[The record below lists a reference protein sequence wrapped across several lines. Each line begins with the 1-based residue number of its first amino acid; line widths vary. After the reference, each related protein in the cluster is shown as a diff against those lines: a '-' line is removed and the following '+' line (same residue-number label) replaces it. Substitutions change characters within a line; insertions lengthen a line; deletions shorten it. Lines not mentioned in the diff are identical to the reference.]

1 MNPDT
6 HNTPLTEARERLG
19 QMLNHALADEFA
31 LSAVTRDY
39 HWNVT
44 GPQFRSLHEVFDEQY
59 HQIDDW
65 VDRIG
70 ERARGLGI
78 TPRAGWRELVRA
90 RRFRPASGA
99 GLPAAEMIAGLSALH
114 ASVAERLR
122 ADTNECAQLGDT
134 ATARLFGELV
144 EYHETTAWVLGEMQ
158 EERELAQA

>member
-1 MNPDT
+1 MNPGT
-6 HNTPLTEARERLG
+6 HHTPLTEAHERLG
-19 QMLNHALADEFA
+19 QILNHALADEFA

-39 HWNVT
+39 RWNVT
-44 GPQFRSLHEVFDEQY
+44 GPHFRSLHETFDEQY

-70 ERARGLGI
+70 ERARTLGI

-99 GLPAAEMIAGLSALH
+99 GLSAGEMIAGLAALH
-114 ASVAERLR
+114 GCVAERLQ
-122 ADTNECAQLGDT
+122 ADVDECNALGDAT
-134 ATARLFGELV
+134 TARLLGELI
-144 EYHETTAWVLGEMQ
+144 EYHETTAWVLGELQ